1 MEPKHSRA
9 DSEARRE
16 NCGSPALDGCTR
28 WQNHSCHIREQGR
41 QYNHTLRNAETGA
54 VRMPSRL
61 TPTNQVLGRTSP
73 VSVYQDL
80 RSVRFIQRVRSE
92 ELNFVE
98 IDSRPHLCPNSHR

>member
-16 NCGSPALDGCTR
+16 NCGSPVLDGCIR

-61 TPTNQVLGRTSP
+61 TRTNQVLGRPSHPIWLVGLPEKWRLVPTWT
-73 VSVYQDL
+73 VSAL
-80 RSVRFIQRVRSE
+80 FRTCPAS
-92 ELNFVE
+92 LNGK
-98 IDSRPHLCPNSHR
+98 